1 VYGENKYDSVDV
13 QDGILQEVI
22 MKMKYVG
29 LIILSISLI
38 IILGCPKQPKKVE
51 MPPPP
56 PVETTTIAETPEQP
70 PEEPPVPPLQ
80 LSSIYFDYD
89 KYDIRPDAQMVLSE
103 NGKSL
108 TEHSTATIRI
118 EGNCDE
124 RGTEQYNLALGEKR
138 ANSARDYL
146 VNYGIEASRM
156 TTISY
161 GESRPVA
168 SGHNEQTWA
177 KNRRDDFAIVTE

>member
-1 VYGENKYDSVDV
+1 
-13 QDGILQEVI
+13 
-22 MKMKYVG
+22 MKMKYAG
-29 LIILSISLI
+29 LILLSISLI
-38 IILGCPKQPKKVE
+38 IILGCPKQPKQVE

-56 PVETTTIAETPEQP
+56 PDTTTIAEVPEQP

-80 LSSIYFDYD
+80 LSSVYFDFD
-89 KYDIRPDAQMVLSE
+89 KYDIRPDAQMILSE

-108 TEHSTATIRI
+108 SEHPTATIRI

-138 ANSARDYL
+138 ANTAKDYL
-146 VNYGIEASRM
+146 VNYGIEGSRM

-161 GESRPVA
+161 GKERPVA
-168 SGHNEQTWA
+168 LGHNEGAWA
-177 KNRRDDFAIVTE
+177 KNRRSDFVIVTE